1 MNRAI
6 LIVICDFL
14 VSAMLTM
21 MTGMVPG
28 HTGGTGVGLDEN
40 TTKVLLADLNRRQQ
54 ELEALRA
61 QLRETLKN
69 TDTSPEKRQE
79 LDKLTAE
86 LAENLARQG
95 KLRASLLATPENTG
109 KLDADRLR
117 DRLDEEKLQRLRLEI
132 ELKDAAQDLAGT
144 RKDLAKVSGE
154 LRHREQD
161 LAVEQRELTRT
172 RQSLSDTSKAL
183 AEMARE
189 NTRTRADLA
198 RSETRRQAAEE
209 NAKRSNEQLADTR
222 QDLKKTSAQLLDET
236 RRHGETRNELARKD
250 SEVRERNRELSV
262 AKDSLRKLTAAH
274 GNTESKLGALQIRF
288 AETTGRLASQEQD
301 NASLKD
307 DNTRLQKEL
316 LAAKLQTKEA
326 ETGRQLMQETLKA
339 TVKELSENRQE
350 LQQAQRSN
358 AKLDASL
365 ESMKKAVAVTVAPEK
380 HDVFRR
386 YAGSVV
392 RIESIVSENA
402 FMGERT
408 GREVSYYPVVSF
420 GDKTL
425 LVGAFNRF
433 AGDWSKV
440 LDFKNVTNVSMKVF
454 APFSSGKQSGTAI
467 SGPMLVGNPQCHVAA
482 FPFAD
487 KNFQPLTVVDAAKL
501 QERGAD
507 GLFLFKHGSFE
518 SNTRLDGRVSLVMDK
533 ENPSLFIRNAGR
545 SNNELNAE
553 PGDIILTVHGEFV
566 GIVSTREEIEKVKG
580 ARVPLIKSENGFWN
594 RAAIIPLDKLPNEKF
609 YSRFASEILKI
620 RKNFKAGYHRY

>member
-28 HTGGTGVGLDEN
+28 HTGGTGVGLDET
-40 TTKVLLADLNRRQQ
+40 TTKVLLEDLNRRQQ
-54 ELEALRA
+54 ELETLRA

-69 TDTSPEKRQE
+69 TNSPEKQQE

-117 DRLDEEKLQRLRLEI
+117 DRLEQEKIQRVRLEI
-132 ELKDAAQDLAGT
+132 ELKDATQDLAGT
-144 RKDLAKVSGE
+144 RQNLAKVSGE

-198 RSETRRQAAEE
+198 RSETRRQAAED
-209 NAKRSNEQLADTR
+209 NAKRSNEQLADAR
-222 QDLKKTSAQLLDET
+222 QDLKKTSEQLLDET
-236 RRHGETRNELARKD
+236 RRHGETRSELARKD
-250 SEVRERNRELSV
+250 SEVREKNRELGV
-262 AKDSLRKLTAAH
+262 AKDSLRKLTTMH

-350 LQQAQRSN
+350 LQQVQKNN

-380 HDVFRR
+380 HEVFRR
-386 YAGSVV
+386 YAGAVV
-392 RIESIVSENA
+392 RIESVVSENA
-402 FMGERT
+402 FMGERI

-420 GDKTL
+420 GDRTL

-440 LDFKNVTNVSMKVF
+440 LDFKNVTKVSMSAA
-454 APFSSGKQSGTAI
+454 APFSTGKQNIVI
-467 SGPMLVGNPQCHVAA
+467 SGPMLVANPQYHVAA

-501 QERGAD
+501 QERGPD

-533 ENPSLFIRNAGR
+533 NSPSLFIRNAGR

-566 GIVSTREEIEKVKG
+566 GIVSSREEIEQVKG
-580 ARVPLIKSENGFWN
+580 ARVPLIKSENSFWN
-594 RAAIIPLDKLPNEKF
+594 RAAVIPLDKLPNEKF